1 MFRLS
6 PHSASFNIFANC
18 FLLRDCRDVFYC
30 LHNTGS
36 VILVLCLLYYRLAM
50 DQRVTKFTTQ
60 ALCWSPRATWI
71 RCSRTMIAKS
81 KKLLDVHA
89 LTRLRSERLRL
100 KGTEY
105 QTIHCLFLVD
115 EPVLVDTKSSKS
127 IIRKISLREKFGWVI
142 FPCEIE
148 LVIGWGFLIFHLYS

>member
-6 PHSASFNIFANC
+6 PHSASFHIFANC
-18 FLLRDCRDVFYC
+18 FLLRDCGDVFYC

-115 EPVLVDTKSSKS
+115 EPVLVDQIEQKHHQENLTARE
-127 IIRKISLREKFGWVI
+127 IRVGDFSL
-142 FPCEIE
+142 
-148 LVIGWGFLIFHLYS
+148 